1 MEIKT
6 GETIGL
12 KRKLDNLGRIVLPS
26 EFRKEL
32 GVGDKDEVEIYL
44 LENGFFLKTQKK
56 KELEK

>member
-1 MEIKT
+1 MEINT

-32 GVGDKDEVEIYL
+32 GIEDKDEVEIYL

-56 KELEK
+56 ELEK